1 MTTHVLTDDMRE
13 TGNRT
18 ATLHPRAPMTLEASG
33 LTLDLVIQLLLKL
46 LHYSG
51 ELSGIE
57 IAQRLGLE
65 FPVVEPAIDFI
76 KRLHQCEIVG
86 GAGIGG
92 PSYRYRI
99 TDAGRQ
105 RAMLFME
112 SSQYVGVA
120 PVPLTQYV
128 AYLEAYRA
136 AMPRAI
142 TRSRVREA
150 FSHLVLSERVL
161 DQVGPAIGAAH
172 SMFVYGP
179 PGNGKTVI
187 AQAIRNLLEGE
198 LAVPHAL
205 EVEGSII
212 RLFDPVNHE
221 PLATEDDSGN
231 LSLIDRPDARWVR
244 CRRPMV
250 MVGGELTLES
260 LELCVLHDDRLLQRT
275 DSGGRERRR
284 AGHRRLRPAAM
295 LGARSAEPLDCAARE
310 PRRLPDTEHRPEVR
324 AAVPAA
330 GGVRH
335 QHPAAELVDE
345 AFLRRIHYKV
355 FCESPTIADF
365 KHIFQSAAPRAASPT
380 TRPSSITC

>member
-1 MTTHVLTDDMRE
+1 RVCGEGRFRGVRRSPGGVRRRCARRIQHRNPSSRSPPLPRGVAVLLRGDLASRAIRSRRAHGAPGPTTTGRESQMSTHALADHARDME
-13 TGNRT
+13 NPTT
-18 ATLHPRAPMTLEASG
+18 TLHPRAPMTLEEPALS
-33 LTLDLVIQLLLKL
+33 LDLMMQLLLKL

-92 PSYRYRI
+92 PSYRHQI
-99 TDAGRQ
+99 PAPGRQ

-120 PVPLTQYV
+120 PVPLKQYV
-128 AYLEAYRA
+128 AYLEAYRK

-161 DQVGPAIGAAH
+161 DQVGSSIRAAH

-187 AQAIRNLLEGE
+187 AQAIRNLLDGE
-198 LAVPHAL
+198 LAVPHAI

-212 RLFDPVNHE
+212 RLYDPVN
-221 PLATEDDSGN
+221 
-231 LSLIDRPDARWVR
+231 
-244 CRRPMV
+244 
-250 MVGGELTLES
+250 
-260 LELCVLHDDRLLQRT
+260 
-275 DSGGRERRR
+275 
-284 AGHRRLRPAAM
+284 
-295 LGARSAEPLDCAARE
+295 RE
-310 PRRLPDTEHRPEVR
+310 P
-324 AAVPAA
+324 
-330 GGVRH
+330 
-335 QHPAAELVDE
+335 
-345 AFLRRIHYKV
+345 
-355 FCESPTIADF
+355 IA
-365 KHIFQSAAPRAASPT
+365 K
-380 TRPSSITC
+380 